1 MWRQRRKPHLVPLSA
16 LRRPFSK
23 RTGATIVETAIVMPV
38 FFMFVFAIIEFGH
51 AIMINNVM
59 KNACRQAARWGSATG
74 ATTEE
79 VERYV
84 RNKMIGAVD
93 PALVT
98 VQIKDAS
105 QFDTG
110 GDAPTS
116 IADFAAMPNI
126 ELANA
131 EPRQLFMVRAA
142 LPYGDV
148 SLIPQPWLGHVL
160 LSGETFTR
168 HE

>member
-1 MWRQRRKPHLVPLSA
+1 MWRQRRKPRLVSPFA
-16 LRRPFSK
+16 LRKPSGK

-38 FFMFVFAIIEFGH
+38 FFLFVFAIIEFGH

-79 VERYV
+79 VEQYV
-84 RNKMIGAVD
+84 RDKVIGAVD
-93 PALVT
+93 PALLT

-110 GDAPTS
+110 GDAPDS
-116 IADFAAMPNI
+116 IADFAAMPDI

-142 LPYGDV
+142 MRYGDV
-148 SLIPQPWLGHVL
+148 ALIPQPWLSNAL
-160 LSGETFTR
+160 LTGQTFTR